1 MKTFTYNKT
10 ASKNVISFVEAHQQ
24 AGAMVLNLYNAGM
37 RQAHTISP
45 KSKGSLTNHNDYLQ
59 LKADILSTQS
69 EALQAKAKM
78 PNKSMADKGTAKG
91 DQQRE
96 DKEYANKTVSKY
108 VNDLGK
114 KLAGLEA
121 NGGKLLPN
129 GKVKRAPQTP
139 TAKSVKDIRS
149 AHTKLANACSEVNDH
164 PNIVEYTTRL
174 AHAFE
179 AIQGG
184 AK

>member
-10 ASKNVISFVEAHQQ
+10 ASKNVISFVEATQE
-24 AGAMVLNLYNAGM
+24 AGAVVLMLYKSGM

-45 KSKGSLTNHNDYLQ
+45 RSKGSLADHNSYLQ
-59 LKADILSTQS
+59 LKADILSAQP
-69 EALQAKAKM
+69 EAMQAKAKM

-121 NGGKLLPN
+121 SGGKLMSG
-129 GKVKRAPQTP
+129 GKVPRAPQVAKP
-139 TAKSVKDIRS
+139 KSVTDIRT
-149 AHTKLANACSEVNDH
+149 AHTKLADACSDVTDH
-164 PNIVEYTTRL
+164 PNIVEYTARL

-184 AK
+184 VK

>member
-10 ASKNVISFVEAHQQ
+10 ASKTVIQFVEATQQ
-24 AGAMVLNLYNAGM
+24 AGAKALALYNSGM
-37 RQAHTISP
+37 RKGHCISP
-45 KSKGSLTNHNDYLQ
+45 KSKGSLADHNSYLQ
-59 LKADILSTQS
+59 LKADILSTQP

-78 PNKSMADKGTAKG
+78 PNKSMAAKGTAKG

-96 DKEYANKTVSKY
+96 DKEAANKAVSKY
-108 VNDLGK
+108 VSDLGA

-129 GKVKRAPQTP
+129 GKVKRAPQVAK
-139 TAKSVKDIRS
+139 AKSVTDIRT
-149 AHTKLANACSEVNDH
+149 AHTKLADACSDVTDH
-164 PNIVEYTTRL
+164 PNIVEYTARL

-184 AK
+184 VQ

>member
-10 ASKNVISFVEAHQQ
+10 ASKTVIQFVEATQQ
-24 AGAMVLNLYNAGM
+24 AGAKVLSLYNSGM
-37 RQAHTISP
+37 RKEHCISP
-45 KSKGSLTNHNDYLQ
+45 KSKGSLADHNSWLQ
-59 LKADILSTQS
+59 LKADILSTQP

-78 PNKSMADKGTAKG
+78 PNKSMAAKGTAKG
-91 DQQRE
+91 DKQRE
-96 DKEYANKTVSKY
+96 DKESANSAVAKY
-108 VNDLGK
+108 VTDLGA

-129 GKVKRAPQTP
+129 GKVKRAPQVAK
-139 TAKSVKDIRS
+139 AKSVTDIRT
-149 AHTKLANACSEVNDH
+149 AHTKLADACSDVTDH
-164 PNIVEYTTRL
+164 PNIVEYTARL

-184 AK
+184 VK